1 MATNEFK
8 PFSIAGGANII
19 SQAEYETLTA
29 LSTGF
34 TAGVAKANEINKVL
48 RQASFIAAALA
59 QFVSDKAN
67 VDVMD
72 DGSISGFNTKLGN
85 ALNKVSQPLDA
96 TLTALATL
104 VGAENKLPY
113 FTGVDAASLTDL
125 TLVGRDII
133 GKTSISDILTYL
145 GLNHFGYEPS
155 TGETAIFNG
164 NKNLR
169 YFINNNNESGVASV
183 DYGLLWGFDG
193 GGKLTKGIIPVARLD
208 GLSGTTGN
216 SDKAVMSQKA
226 VTEAIPTV
234 TQSTGASITSVM
246 SQKAT
251 TEAINGVK
259 TTVVQSVG
267 TSTTSV
273 MSQNAVTSL
282 VNDAASVGVN
292 QLWNDVTSSRTVGIN
307 YTNTTGR
314 PIMVAMNVKNVPS
327 GLFASSITVQGIELS
342 AGSTVSGEHRFI
354 SAIVPPGQ
362 VYMFQP
368 LASSNF
374 ILLELR

>member
-1 MATNEFK
+1 MFHVDNSTGVPVMPQPSPVTSETELF
-8 PFSIAGGANII
+8 FTEGGNGMPPTYPGPDWFNII
-19 SQAEYETLTA
+19 QSELINILRAAGISPDKAKNSQIMTA
-29 LSTGF
+29 L
-34 TAGVAKANEINKVL
+34 KALFLLK
-48 RQASFIAAALA
+48 S
-59 QFVSDKAN
+59 
-67 VDVMD
+67 
-72 DGSISGFNTKLGN
+72 
-85 ALNKVSQPLDA
+85 DA
-96 TLTALATL
+96 TTAFDGKQPKDQT
-104 VGAENKLPY
+104 
-113 FTGVDAASLTDL
+113 LTDL
-125 TLVGRDII
+125 S
-133 GKTSISDILTYL
+133 GKDVAGLLQYL
-145 GLNHFGYEPS
+145 GLEHFGYEPS

-183 DYGLLWGFDG
+183 DFGLLWGFDG
-193 GGKLTKGIIPVARLD
+193 AGKLVKGIIPVGRLD
-208 GLSGTTGN
+208 GLSGNTGSSTT
-216 SDKAVMSQKA
+216 AVMHQKA
-226 VTEAIPTV
+226 VTD
-234 TQSTGASITSVM
+234 
-246 SQKAT
+246 
-251 TEAINGVK
+251 AINAAK

-314 PIMVAMNVKNVPS
+314 PIMIAMNIKNVPA

-362 VYMFQP
+362 VYRYQP

>member
-1 MATNEFK
+1 MQNLMPQIDTPDNLFHDGNPVTGELGTIVPSEHLNNEQ
-8 PFSIAGGANII
+8 GAIRDL
-19 SQAEYETLTA
+19 QAELIAVLTA
-29 LSTGF
+29 ATMQPDS
-34 TAGVAKANEINKVL
+34 TAGQL
-48 RQASFIAAALA
+48 LA
-59 QFVSDKAN
+59 
-67 VDVMD
+67 
-72 DGSISGFNTKLGN
+72 
-85 ALNKVSQPLDA
+85 ALNKLYAPGTD
-96 TLTALATL
+96 TLGALASL
-104 VGAENKLPY
+104 VGAANKLPY
-113 FTGVDAASLTDL
+113 FTGPEGAALTDL
-125 TLVGRDII
+125 TAFARTLLSRNDADGVL
-133 GKTSISDILTYL
+133 SDL
-145 GLNHFGYEPS
+145 GLEHFGYEPS

-169 YFINNNNESGVASV
+169 YFINNNNESGVASIEF
-183 DYGLLWGFDG
+183 GLIWGFDG
-193 GGKLTKGIIPVARLD
+193 AGKLVKGIIPVARLD
-208 GLSGTTGN
+208 GLSGGTGSSTT
-216 SDKAVMSQKA
+216 AVMHQKA
-226 VTEAIPTV
+226 VTD
-234 TQSTGASITSVM
+234 
-246 SQKAT
+246 
-251 TEAINGVK
+251 AINNAK
-259 TTVVQSVG
+259 TTVVQLVG

-314 PIMVAMNVKNVPS
+314 PIMIAMNVKNVPA

-362 VYMFQP
+362 VYRYQP